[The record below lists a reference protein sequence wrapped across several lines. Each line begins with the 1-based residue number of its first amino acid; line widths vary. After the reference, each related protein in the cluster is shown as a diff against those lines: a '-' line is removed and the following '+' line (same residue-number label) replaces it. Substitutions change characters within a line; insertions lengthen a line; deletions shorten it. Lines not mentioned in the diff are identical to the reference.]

1 MTPQMIKILS
11 LFMIATIF
19 KESFDFADMKKA
31 KDISSILVMTF
42 ALMFIFLVYRQWQY
56 LGQEVEE

>member
-56 LGQEVEE
+56 LG

>member
-19 KESFDFADMKKA
+19 KESFSFADMKKA

-42 ALMFIFLVYRQWQY
+42 ALMFIFLVYRQWAY
-56 LGQEVEE
+56 LG